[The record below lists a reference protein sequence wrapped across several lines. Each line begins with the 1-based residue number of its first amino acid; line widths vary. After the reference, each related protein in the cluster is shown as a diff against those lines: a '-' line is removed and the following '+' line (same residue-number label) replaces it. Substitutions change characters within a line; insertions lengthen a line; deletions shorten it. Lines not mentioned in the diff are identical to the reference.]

1 LFCRCII
8 YEHFDSS
15 ILCVKMNKSVGR
27 IFRCFVCERVCTTK
41 DDRDVHLCTSHELVM
56 DSRAKLRKASFKE
69 LEAGQRLRI
78 INLKRRMAR
87 RLQRRKEAEA
97 MEEVIDVE
105 VCCTSFLEIC
115 IKGREGRCALG

>member
-1 LFCRCII
+1 
-8 YEHFDSS
+8 
-15 ILCVKMNKSVGR
+15 MNKSVGR

-41 DDRDVHLCTSHELVM
+41 GDRDVHLCTSHELVM

-115 IKGREGRCALG
+115 IKGRGGRCALG